1 VSLAASH
8 IDRPAET
15 SIISVMM
22 KTRPKIKELMDIP
35 QLKRFIENSD
45 RDVIASMSAVC
56 NLMLLKKG
64 EKYINTIMAN
74 WVTLG
79 MNHRIDRK
87 TIKKNARDEDTDF
100 MLHYQVFVASNQLF
114 AYKVRRS
121 ITRIY
126 RAKMIDID
134 PVESLMRSTEL
145 NALYLLL
152 LLAGKM
158 YFMSRAQ

>member
-1 VSLAASH
+1 M
-8 IDRPAET
+8 T
-15 SIISVMM
+15 T
-22 KTRPKIKELMDIP
+22 KPKAKELIKELMDIP

-45 RDVIASMSAVC
+45 RDVISSMSAIC

-64 EKYINTIMAN
+64 EKYISTIMAN

-87 TIKKNARDEDTDF
+87 TINKNARDKNTDF
-100 MLHYQVFVASNQLF
+100 MLHYQMFVASNQLF
-114 AYKVRRS
+114 VHRVRRS
-121 ITRIY
+121 IVRIY
-126 RAKMIDID
+126 RMKMIDID

>member
-1 VSLAASH
+1 
-8 IDRPAET
+8 
-15 SIISVMM
+15 
-22 KTRPKIKELMDIP
+22 LMDIP

-45 RDVIASMSAVC
+45 RDVISSMSAIC

-64 EKYINTIMAN
+64 EKYISTIMAN

-79 MNHRIDRK
+79 MNQKIDRK

-100 MLHYQVFVASNQLF
+100 MLYYQMFVASNQLF
-114 AYKVRRS
+114 AHRVRKS

-134 PVESLMRSTEL
+134 PVESLMHSSEL
-145 NALYLLL
+145 HTLYLLL
-152 LLAGKM
+152 LLAGKL
-158 YFMSRAQ
+158 YFMSRIQ

>member
-1 VSLAASH
+1 M
-8 IDRPAET
+8 T
-15 SIISVMM
+15 T
-22 KTRPKIKELMDIP
+22 KPKAKELIKELMDIP

-45 RDVIASMSAVC
+45 RDVISSMSAIC

-64 EKYINTIMAN
+64 EKYISTIMAN

-79 MNHRIDRK
+79 MNQKIDRK
-87 TIKKNARDEDTDF
+87 TIKKNARDKNTDF
-100 MLHYQVFVASNQLF
+100 MLHYQMFVASNQLF

-126 RAKMIDID
+126 RMKMIDID
-134 PVESLMRSTEL
+134 PVQSLMHSSEL
-145 NALYLLL
+145 HTLYLLL

>member
-1 VSLAASH
+1 
-8 IDRPAET
+8 
-15 SIISVMM
+15 MM
-22 KTRPKIKELMDIP
+22 KTKPKVKELIKELMDIP

-64 EKYINTIMAN
+64 EKYITTIMAN

-79 MNHRIDRK
+79 MNQKIDRK
-87 TIKKNARDEDTDF
+87 TIKKNAKDKHTDF
-100 MLHYQVFVASNQLF
+100 MLHYQMFVASNQLF
-114 AYKVRRS
+114 VHRVRKS

-134 PVESLMRSTEL
+134 PVQSLMHSSEL
-145 NALYLLL
+145 HALYLLL
-152 LLAGKM
+152 LLAGKL

>member
-1 VSLAASH
+1 M
-8 IDRPAET
+8 T
-15 SIISVMM
+15 T
-22 KTRPKIKELMDIP
+22 KPKAKELIKELMDIP

-45 RDVIASMSAVC
+45 RDVISSMSAIC

-64 EKYINTIMAN
+64 EKYISTIMAN

-87 TIKKNARDEDTDF
+87 TINKNARDKNTDF
-100 MLHYQVFVASNQLF
+100 MLHYQMFVASNQLF

-126 RAKMIDID
+126 RMKMIDID
-134 PVESLMRSTEL
+134 PVQSLMHSSEL
-145 NALYLLL
+145 HTLYLLL

>member
-1 VSLAASH
+1 
-8 IDRPAET
+8 
-15 SIISVMM
+15 M
-22 KTRPKIKELMDIP
+22 KAKELIKELMKIP
-35 QLKRFIENSD
+35 QLNRFIKNSD

-56 NLMLLKKG
+56 NVMLLKKG
-64 EKYINTIMAN
+64 EKHISTIMAN

-79 MNHRIDRK
+79 MNQRIDRK
-87 TIKKNARDEDTDF
+87 TIKKNARDTNTDF
-100 MLHYQVFVASNQLF
+100 MLHYHMFVASNQLF

-126 RAKMIDID
+126 RAKMIDVD
-134 PVESLMRSTEL
+134 PVQSLMRSTEL
-145 NALYLLL
+145 NTLYLLL

>member
-1 VSLAASH
+1 
-8 IDRPAET
+8 
-15 SIISVMM
+15 
-22 KTRPKIKELMDIP
+22 
-35 QLKRFIENSD
+35 
-45 RDVIASMSAVC
+45 
-56 NLMLLKKG
+56 MLLKKG
-64 EKYINTIMAN
+64 EKYISTIMAN

-100 MLHYQVFVASNQLF
+100 MLHYQMFVASNQLF

-121 ITRIY
+121 ITRVY
-126 RAKMIDID
+126 RAKIIDID
-134 PVESLMRSTEL
+134 PVGSLMHSSEL
-145 NALYLLL
+145 HALYLLL

>member
-1 VSLAASH
+1 M
-8 IDRPAET
+8 T
-15 SIISVMM
+15 T
-22 KTRPKIKELMDIP
+22 KPKAKELIKELMNIP

-45 RDVIASMSAVC
+45 RDVISSMSAIC

-64 EKYINTIMAN
+64 EKYISTIMAN

-87 TIKKNARDEDTDF
+87 TINKNARDKNTDF
-100 MLHYQVFVASNQLF
+100 MLHYQMFVASNQLF

-126 RAKMIDID
+126 RMKMIDID
-134 PVESLMRSTEL
+134 PVQSLMHSSEL
-145 NALYLLL
+145 HTLYLLL

>member
-1 VSLAASH
+1 
-8 IDRPAET
+8 
-15 SIISVMM
+15 M
-22 KTRPKIKELMDIP
+22 KAKELIKELMKIP
-35 QLKRFIENSD
+35 PLNRFIKSSD
-45 RDVIASMSAVC
+45 RDVIASISAVC
-56 NLMLLKKG
+56 NVMLLKKG

-100 MLHYQVFVASNQLF
+100 MLHYQMFVASNQLF
-114 AYKVRRS
+114 AHRVRRS

-134 PVESLMRSTEL
+134 PVESLMRSREL

-152 LLAGKM
+152 LLTGKM

>member
-1 VSLAASH
+1 M
-8 IDRPAET
+8 T
-15 SIISVMM
+15 T
-22 KTRPKIKELMDIP
+22 KPKAKELIKELMDIP

-45 RDVIASMSAVC
+45 RDVISSMSAIC

-64 EKYINTIMAN
+64 EKYISTIMAN

-87 TIKKNARDEDTDF
+87 TINKNARDKNTDF
-100 MLHYQVFVASNQLF
+100 MLHYQMFVASNQLL

-126 RAKMIDID
+126 RMKMIDID
-134 PVESLMRSTEL
+134 PVQSLMHSSEL
-145 NALYLLL
+145 HTLYLLL